1 MSEVFF
7 GYLAKDALEIL
18 GYNAVKVFGKEEMT
32 KKKNR
37 KKRIIQV
44 VTMTT
49 SIMEAIETHKAIV
62 YIKSEK
68 N

>member
-32 KKKNR
+32 KKNNR
-37 KKRIIQV
+37 KK
-44 VTMTT
+44 
-49 SIMEAIETHKAIV
+49 
-62 YIKSEK
+62 K
-68 N
+68 NHSGSNNDDIDNGGSRNA